1 MRDAFGGEFMI
12 RLMLVFIVV
21 YVAFT
26 AVSLNYAKAF
36 RIKNKVISFIEENE
50 INNLADLNCDELGKI
65 IINSQYTKTCKNG
78 NGIII
83 NNENKTSGYCCNGV
97 LITSKETTDK
107 YYIYTI
113 NTYADWNVGA
123 LNMILTFGG
132 QKQNSRNFVDGSWEI
147 SGEAKVNRRKEI
159 NPK

>member
-36 RIKNKVISFIEENE
+36 RIKNKVISFVEKNE
-50 INNLADLNCDELGKI
+50 INNLEDLNCDELGKI

-97 LITSKETTDK
+97 VITSKETTDK

>member
-50 INNLADLNCDELGKI
+50 INNLADLNCDELGQMVT
-65 IINSQYTKTCKNG
+65 NSQYTKTCKNG

-97 LITSKETTDK
+97 VITSKETTDK

>member
-12 RLMLVFIVV
+12 RLFLVFIVV

-50 INNLADLNCDELGKI
+50 INNLADLNCDELGQMVT
-65 IINSQYTKTCKNG
+65 NSQYTNTCKNG
-78 NGIII
+78 NGIIT

-97 LITSKETTDK
+97 VINTKEITDK

-132 QKQNSRNFVDGSWEI
+132 EKQNSRNFVDGSWEI